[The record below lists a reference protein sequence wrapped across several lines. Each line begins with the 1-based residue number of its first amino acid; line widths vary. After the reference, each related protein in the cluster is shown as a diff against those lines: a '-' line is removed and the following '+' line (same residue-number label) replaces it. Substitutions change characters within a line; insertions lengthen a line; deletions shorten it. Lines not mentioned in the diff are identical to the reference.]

1 MDFKLYLGVVKRYK
15 RMVISGVVLA
25 VVLSIL
31 SYGTPS
37 LKGGKPTIIPRGS
50 EIWQGE
56 AELLI
61 SQAGFP
67 YGRAVTQVTPG
78 KASTP
83 SQPIGDFNY
92 MASLS
97 SVYAALA
104 NGNSVQH
111 QAATEAGV
119 PLCPST
125 RPCAS
130 VKAAEVDNISDG
142 VPEPLI
148 TVTSSAPTA
157 VDAAKL
163 ATSTVSVLRSDITQ
177 QQASAG
183 TPADQR
189 VQLQTV
195 KSGAPAIL
203 AQGPSKSI
211 PILVLFAIVS
221 ASIALAFL
229 RNNHSEDPVRS
240 TRRRLDEGLGP
251 DEGLW
256 PDDWPTFAG
265 DGNGRIAE
273 PEHGR
278 VHTGSGSM
286 QPLGLRMAG
295 SAPRL
300 AEEENG
306 APERA
311 VTDEPSATHR
321 RRAWTDRQP
330 HFLRGPGFER
340 ETRD

>member
-1 MDFKLYLGVVKRYK
+1 MDFRLFLAVLKRYK
-15 RMVISGVVLA
+15 RMVISGMVLA
-25 VVLSIL
+25 VVLSVL
-31 SYGTPS
+31 SYGTPG
-37 LKGGKPTIIPRGS
+37 LKGGKPTIVPRGS
-50 EIWQGE
+50 EVWEGE

-61 SQAGFP
+61 SQEGFP

-97 SVYAALA
+97 SVYAAVA
-104 NGNSVQH
+104 NGNSIQH

-119 PLCPST
+119 LLCPST

-130 VKAAEVDNISDG
+130 VQAAEVDNISDG

-157 VDAAKL
+157 VDAVKL
-163 ATSTVSVLRSDITQ
+163 ATSTLSVLRNDITQ
-177 QQASAG
+177 QQAAAG
-183 TPADQR
+183 TPVDQR

-195 KSGAPAIL
+195 KTGSPAIL

-221 ASIALAFL
+221 ASIALAFI

-240 TRRRLDEGLGP
+240 TRRRLDEGLV
-251 DEGLW
+251 L
-256 PDDWPTFAG
+256 DDGRALAG
-265 DGNGRIAE
+265 DGNGRIVE

-278 VHTGSGSM
+278 VVHAGSGSM
-286 QPLGLRMAG
+286 QLLGLRRAG

-306 APERA
+306 APQRA
-311 VTDEPSATHR
+311 DADEPSATHR
-321 RRAWTDRQP
+321 RRAWTGRQP
-330 HFLRGPGFER
+330 HLLRGAGFER

>member
-1 MDFKLYLGVVKRYK
+1 MDFKLFLAVLKRYK

-25 VVLSIL
+25 VVLSVL

-37 LKGGKPTIIPRGS
+37 LKGGKPTVVPRGS
-50 EIWQGE
+50 EVWEGE

-61 SQAGFP
+61 SQQGFP

-78 KASTP
+78 KASAP

-97 SVYAALA
+97 SVYAAVA

-111 QAATEAGV
+111 QAAAQAGV
-119 PLCPST
+119 TLCPST

-130 VKAAEVDNISDG
+130 VQAAEVDDISDG
-142 VPEPLI
+142 VPLPLI

-157 VDAAKL
+157 ADAAKL
-163 ATSTVSVLRSDITQ
+163 AVSTVSVLRNDITHQ
-177 QQASAG
+177 QTASG

-195 KSGAPAIL
+195 KSGSPATL

-211 PILVLFAIVS
+211 PILVLFAVVS

-240 TRRRLDEGLGP
+240 TRRRLDEGL
-251 DEGLW
+251 L
-256 PDDWPTFAG
+256 PDDGRAFAG
-265 DGNGRIAE
+265 DGNGRMVE

-286 QPLGLRMAG
+286 QLLGVRRAV

-300 AEEENG
+300 AEEESG
-306 APERA
+306 APQSAAAE
-311 VTDEPSATHR
+311 EPPAAHR

-330 HFLRGPGFER
+330 HFLRGPGFEH
-340 ETRD
+340 EPRD